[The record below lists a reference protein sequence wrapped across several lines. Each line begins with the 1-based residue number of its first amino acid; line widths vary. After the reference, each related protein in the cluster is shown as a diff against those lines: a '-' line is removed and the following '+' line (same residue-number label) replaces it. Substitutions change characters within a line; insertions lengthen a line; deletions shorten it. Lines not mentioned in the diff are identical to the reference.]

1 MNTIAFCNQ
10 PPAAQLVDYV
20 DLKWLMACEGH
31 RVNVGRLQSDPAYAR
46 QCLTQALASPSSVL
60 RQLALRLMRSLQ
72 G

>member
-1 MNTIAFCNQ
+1 
-10 PPAAQLVDYV
+10 
-20 DLKWLMACEGH
+20 MACEGH